1 MVAGPRIL
9 GKLFDGAKV
18 TINAEE
24 PYYTLEDANGW
35 EPLSNN
41 VFVSREYYD
50 LHGYNR
56 EDLTAFVQ
64 GIDIQEGGVPVGLMS
79 THFIIDLITNSK
91 PTDTDLLSIHSSLN
105 NVCTAVGFYNSV
117 MNMEDILYARTRQYV
132 LDGAWAATGSQRL
145 GGVGSWGQGQASA
158 ATKVHLTRVLVVGDV
173 AGESIR
179 IPPANYVTAVIIAQE
194 KDLAYLMRKKRSFE
208 AQGSIP

>member
-18 TINAEE
+18 TVNAEE

-35 EPLSNN
+35 EALSDR
-41 VFVSREYYD
+41 VFVCREYYD

-64 GIDIQEGGVPVGLMS
+64 GVDIQEGGLPTGLMH
-79 THFIIDLITNSK
+79 TFFLTDLITNSK
-91 PTDTDLLSIHSSLN
+91 PTDEDLLNTYSSLV
-105 NVCTAVGFYNSV
+105 NVCTAPGFFNSV

-132 LDGAWAATGSQRL
+132 LDAAWAGTGSLRL
-145 GGVGSWGQGQASA
+145 AGVGSWGQGAASA
-158 ATKVHLTRVLVVGDV
+158 ATKVHLTRLLVVGDI
-173 AGESIR
+173 AGETIR
-179 IPPANYVTAVIIAQE
+179 IPPANYVTAIIIAKE
-194 KDLAYLMRKKRSFE
+194 GDLEYLMRQKRSNE
-208 AQGSIP
+208 AQASIP